1 MSTLKRYKDMEKRLY
16 RKGTYAVSTAGKG
29 FASAWRS
36 FLKAGSQKTSIMF
49 IPHSEKKTLNLQ
61 ISGFALVG
69 ICVLIGVGVLG
80 LFMSVLSLTGLSN
93 RLVSKTDNLRD
104 TQRSLDSM
112 RDEASRLMKAAKKFE
127 ATLNETLG
135 AVGVEAE
142 NAKAS
147 AGVGDLASF
156 FANTEGGRGHLEEVA
171 AFRDTTDYLER
182 STEQV
187 KLLGQLY
194 GSKYALNFIPT
205 VWPIKSGL
213 GLVSMYFGQ
222 NKNPFTN
229 MWYIHKG
236 LDINTRGSG
245 DPVCATANGEVIQVA
260 FEPSYGNFIT
270 IKHQFGFYTR
280 YAHLQLAKVLKGQK
294 VQQGQIIGYLGNT
307 GLTTGPH
314 LHYEIHLGTD
324 VVDPLKYLNRPKP
337 EADAP
342 AGNR

>member
-16 RKGTYAVSTAGKG
+16 RKGTYAAAEMRKG
-29 FASAWRS
+29 ASSAWRS
-36 FLKAGSQKTSIMF
+36 FLKSGRQKLSIMVV
-49 IPHSEKKTLNLQ
+49 PHSEKRSFNIQ
-61 ISGFALVG
+61 ISRFALAG
-69 ICVLIGVGVLG
+69 ICAIVGLGIVGLGVSAASMGGISRNLADK
-80 LFMSVLSLTGLSN
+80 SESLRES
-93 RLVSKTDNLRD
+93 
-104 TQRSLDSM
+104 QRNLDSM
-112 RDEASRLMKAAKKFE
+112 RDESSRLMKAARKFE
-127 ATLNETLG
+127 ATLADTLG
-135 AVGVEAE
+135 AVGMDE
-142 NAKAS
+142 NPDRTA
-147 AGVGDLASF
+147 AGAGDLASF
-156 FANTEGGRGHLEEVA
+156 FANSERKQGSLEEISDFKDMA
-171 AFRDTTDYLER
+171 DYLER

-194 GSKYALNFIPT
+194 GSKYALTSIPT

-213 GLVSMYFGQ
+213 GLISMYFGQ

-236 LDINTRGSG
+236 LDINTRGMG
-245 DPVCATANGEVIQVA
+245 DPVCATANGEVIQVT

-280 YAHLQLAKVLKGQK
+280 YAHLQATKVTKGQK
-294 VQQGQIIGYLGNT
+294 VQQGQIIGWLGNT

-337 EADAP
+337 EADSP

>member
-1 MSTLKRYKDMEKRLY
+1 L
-16 RKGTYAVSTAGKG
+16 AG
-29 FASAWRS
+29 
-36 FLKAGSQKTSIMF
+36 L
-49 IPHSEKKTLNLQ
+49 
-61 ISGFALVG
+61 
-69 ICVLIGVGVLG
+69 CVLIGLGILG
-80 LFMSVLSLTGLSN
+80 LFMSVFSLSGLSN
-93 RLVSKTDNLRD
+93 RLANKTDSLRD

-135 AVGVEAE
+135 AVGVQGDG
-142 NAKAS
+142 AKAS

-156 FANTEGGRGHLEEVA
+156 FANAESARGGLEEVA
-171 AFRDTTDYLER
+171 AFKETTDYLER

-205 VWPIKSGL
+205 AWPIKSGL

-280 YAHLQLAKVLKGQK
+280 YAHLQSTNHITKGQK
-294 VQQGQIIGYLGNT
+294 VQQGQVIGYLGNT